1 MAGISNINESNV
13 SNLTDE
19 QLSRMDISQLDK
31 VIELLDRIK
40 QRMGFWT
47 AEQNRVAAL
56 AASYRRE
63 LEKTNSLLKENET
76 LLGKISDT
84 TNDVSRRFG
93 GLKTAIEGGFFNPLK
108 NLAGEWGKADQAAN
122 DFGKQIGLNTKA
134 VAQLRD
140 QTIKFANDV
149 HIGAKYNTSIT
160 EMIKLQE
167 SYAKSVGRNLQLT
180 NNQRETLLATQ
191 KVMGE
196 NTVEFTKKLENLG
209 IGLERSGELAAKMYN
224 EAAKSGISFEKTSKY
239 VTENLTKVQSYG
251 FKNGVEG
258 LTSMAK
264 KAAEVNLNIAEA
276 FKVADKIQ
284 TGGVQE
290 AIKMGAN
297 LQVLGGSFAGFGDPM
312 GMLYQGLND
321 MEGLQDRMV
330 KMFSGLGELKNGQV
344 EISGA
349 NRLRVNAAAQAMG
362 ISKDEMFNMIN
373 RQAVRD
379 TVKSQMGGRFDG
391 DEELKELVLNTATLD
406 KNNNAIVNIGGQPK
420 SIKDVTDK
428 DREYLKNLQKTE
440 SEDIKDIAQ
449 ILRGYTEV
457 ESGFGKEIE
466 NKKASAFSEIG
477 KFAKGLYG
485 RMGESNTILTI
496 IKDAVL
502 AQALLGAVSSVTG
515 GLQSAFGRGRGGVGR
530 MRGGAAPSGGAGGG
544 MASGG
549 LSSRSA
555 RKLDKSFGK
564 GNWEVR
570 NDGSVYALDKNG
582 NAVRNKAVVN
592 AEKSIA
598 KSTSKAAST
607 VGKVAK
613 FAGGGVGRA
622 IGGGVLGGAMTGIG
636 YLADGSFKGTQ
647 SERTKATAGT
657 IGATIGGAALGWIP
671 GLGPILGMIGAELG
685 KSAGEWVAKGIDKGR
700 ANKKKELTKELNGVK
715 GKNGEDVSEAF
726 ASLSDN
732 YSRRQLKKI
741 KKALADG
748 EITEDEMNKFSKR
761 TRKKMA
767 QNDKDLIEK
776 FGSNQAKAKLNKDI
790 EEINAKIEKGNFN
803 METGEFNLANANVP
817 IEPIAYARGGKVEGP
832 SDINGPGVP
841 TILGGNEFVVKAEY
855 AEKNEPILNAINSGA
870 EFDFGGMKSMPVEPV
885 RMASGGK
892 PVDKIE
898 PSKEGGKGL
907 QMPIKIS
914 NIIPNILKSPMAPLH
929 VRAGVAIQ
937 DTFKKVAGLE
947 NKLEVAPIKL
957 DVSGT
962 IKLDAGGQQVD
973 LNAIINNPAFLT
985 QLSQMVERRLADNI
999 NGGNFKELKKN
1010 KQHTF

>member
-1 MAGISNINESNV
+1 
-13 SNLTDE
+13 
-19 QLSRMDISQLDK
+19 
-31 VIELLDRIK
+31 
-40 QRMGFWT
+40 
-47 AEQNRVAAL
+47 
-56 AASYRRE
+56 
-63 LEKTNSLLKENET
+63 
-76 LLGKISDT
+76 
-84 TNDVSRRFG
+84 VSRRFG

-122 DFGKQIGLNTKA
+122 DFGKHIGLNTKA

-149 HIGAKYNTSIT
+149 HIGEKYNTSIK
-160 EMIKLQE
+160 EMIDLQQKYV
-167 SYAKSVGRNLQLT
+167 STVGRNLQISDK
-180 NNQRETLLATQ
+180 QRETLLATS
-191 KVMGE
+191 KLMGS
-196 NTVEFTKKLENLG
+196 NTNEFVAKLENMG
-209 IGLERSGELAAKMYN
+209 VGLEKSGDIAAKMFN

-406 KNNNAIVNIGGQPK
+406 KNNQAVVNINGQPK
-420 SIKDVTDK
+420 ALKDVTDK
-428 DREYLKNLQKTE
+428 DKEYLKNLQKTE

-449 ILRGYTEV
+449 ILRGYNDVQEGFTKEV
-457 ESGFGKEIE
+457 E

-477 KFAKGLYG
+477 KFTKALYG
-485 RMGESNTILTI
+485 KMGESNAMLTI

-502 AQALLGAVSSVTG
+502 AQALLGAVSSISG
-515 GLQSAFGRGRGGVGR
+515 GLNTAFGRGRGAVRG
-530 MRGGAAPSGGAGGG
+530 MRGGVAPRGGMPGGATLPGGYQMMG
-544 MASGG
+544 NKRMMTPTGQIYNMKTGKLMSQEQSASV
-549 LSSRSA
+549 LSRQMQRTA
-555 RKLDKSFGK
+555 GT
-564 GNWEVR
+564 
-570 NDGSVYALDKNG
+570 A
-582 NAVRNKAVVN
+582 
-592 AEKSIA
+592 A
-598 KSTSKAAST
+598 KTTSKAAST
-607 VGKVAK
+607 MGKVAK
-613 FAGGGVGRA
+613 FAGGGVGKA

-636 YLADGSFKGTQ
+636 YLADGSFKGDQ
-647 SERTKATAGT
+647 SQSTKAWSGT
-657 IGATIGGAALGWIP
+657 IGSALLGGIGTAIGG
-671 GLGPILGMIGAELG
+671 PIGGMIGAELG
-685 KSAGEWVAKGIDKGR
+685 KFAGEWVAKGIDKGR
-700 ANKKKELTKELNGVK
+700 ANKKKELTKELKGVK

-767 QNDKDLIEK
+767 QNDKGLIEK
-776 FGSNQAKAKLNKDI
+776 FGSDKAKARINKDI
-790 EEINAKIEKGNFN
+790 EEINAKIENGSFN
-803 METGEFNLANANVP
+803 METGEFNIANANVP
-817 IEPIAYARGGKVEGP
+817 VEPVATMANGGKLYGP
-832 SDINGPGVP
+832 SDINGPGMPIQGSNIVV
-841 TILGGNEFVVKAEY
+841 GGGEYVVNAEATRRNES
-855 AEKNEPILNAINSGA
+855 LLDRINSG
-870 EFDFGGMKSMPVEPV
+870 ETI
-885 RMASGGK
+885 RMA
-892 PVDKIE
+892 
-898 PSKEGGKGL
+898 EGGVI
-907 QMPIKIS
+907 PVPFKIS
-914 NIIPNILKSPMAPLH
+914 NILPNILKSPLAPLP
-929 VRAGVAIQ
+929 VRAAMSAADRLRQKAGGI
-937 DTFKKVAGLE
+937 DKV
-947 NKLEVAPIKL
+947 EVAPIKL

>member
-19 QLSRMDISQLDK
+19 QLSRMDTSQLDK
-31 VIELLDRIK
+31 VLELLDGIK
-40 QRMGFWT
+40 QRMGYWT
-47 AEQNRVAAL
+47 TEQNRVAAS

-122 DFGKQIGLNTKA
+122 DFGKHIGLNTKA

-149 HIGAKYNTSIT
+149 HIGEKYNTSIK
-160 EMIKLQE
+160 EMIDLQQKYV
-167 SYAKSVGRNLQLT
+167 STVGRNLQISDK
-180 NNQRETLLATQ
+180 QRETLLATS
-191 KVMGE
+191 KLMGS
-196 NTVEFTKKLENLG
+196 NTNELVAKLENMG
-209 IGLERSGELAAKMYN
+209 VGLEKSGDIAAKMFN

-264 KAAEVNLNIAEA
+264 KAAAVNLNIAEA

-406 KNNNAIVNIGGQPK
+406 KNNQAVVNINGQPK
-420 SIKDVTDK
+420 ALKDVTDK
-428 DREYLKNLQKTE
+428 DKEYLKNLQKTE

-449 ILRGYTEV
+449 ILRGYNDVQEGFTKEV
-457 ESGFGKEIE
+457 E

-477 KFAKGLYG
+477 KFTKALYG
-485 RMGESNTILTI
+485 KMGESNAMLTI

-502 AQALLGAVSSVTG
+502 AQALLGAVSSISG
-515 GLQSAFGRGRGGVGR
+515 GLGTALGRGRGAARG
-530 MRGGAAPSGGAGGG
+530 MRGGAATGGGAGGG
-544 MASGG
+544 LASGG
-549 LSSRSA
+549 GLPANTTKLANGTYQHINPKTGRSTILSADEMAARQARMNKISA
-555 RKLDKSFGK
+555 SQ
-564 GNWEVR
+564 
-570 NDGSVYALDKNG
+570 A
-582 NAVRNKAVVN
+582 KA
-592 AEKSIA
+592 AA
-598 KSTSKAAST
+598 KTTSKAASFAGKA
-607 VGKVAK
+607 GKVLK
-613 FAGGGVGRA
+613 AGGAGA
-622 IGGGVLGGAMTGIG
+622 ALGGAFAAMG
-636 YLADGSFKGTQ
+636 YLADGSFKG
-647 SERTKATAGT
+647 SRADKNKAIGGT
-657 IGATIGGAALGWIP
+657 IGATIGGFASAIP
-671 GLGPILGMIGAELG
+671 VVGPIAGIVGAEVGKFLG
-685 KSAGEWVAKGIDKGR
+685 EKVGGWVTKVQDKR
-700 ANKKKELTKELNGVK
+700 R
-715 GKNGEDVSEAF
+715 SEARGTYSEELKKSGRKDE
-726 ASLSDN
+726 AEALANLSGD
-732 YSRRQLKKI
+732 YSKRQLKKI
-741 KKALADG
+741 KKALEDG
-748 EITEDEMNKFSKR
+748 EITEDELNKLGKR
-761 TRKKMA
+761 TRKKIA
-767 QNDKDLIEK
+767 KEDKDLIEK
-776 FGSNQAKAKLNKDI
+776 FGSNQAKARINKDI
-790 EEINAKIEKGNFN
+790 EEINAKIENGSFN
-803 METGEFNLANANVP
+803 METGEFNIANANVP
-817 IEPIAYARGGKVEGP
+817 VEPVATMANGGKLYGP
-832 SDINGPGVP
+832 SDINGPGMPIQGSNIVV
-841 TILGGNEFVVKAEY
+841 GGGEYVVNAEATRRNES
-855 AEKNEPILNAINSGA
+855 LLDRINSG
-870 EFDFGGMKSMPVEPV
+870 ETI
-885 RMASGGK
+885 RMA
-892 PVDKIE
+892 
-898 PSKEGGKGL
+898 EGGVI
-907 QMPIKIS
+907 PVPFKIS
-914 NIIPNILKSPMAPLH
+914 NILPNILKSPLAPLP
-929 VRAGVAIQ
+929 VRAAMSAADRLRQKAGGI
-937 DTFKKVAGLE
+937 DKV
-947 NKLEVAPIKL
+947 EVAPIKL